1 MRESF
6 ISLIYPWLFKL
17 WVSAFIFV
25 IGFSIICCPSS
36 KSLCPIWSHLTWRLY
51 TVSPLDP
58 PPSAMCSQLTPCA
71 SQVWLFYK
79 RLISVILNSFFF
91 SCSLQGCWTF
101 LSCLSITFGL
111 YIYLRCVL
119 FSFPAVRANT
129 GTRWNWY
136 IELVP
141 CKPVKSWTSSF
152 LLISLRWPC
161 FCLQLEMALTVL
173 RIPLPQLLPSC
184 VLSVCLHHL
193 QLLEL
198 FLHKCVWCEHKS
210 LPSSAPWRNPPLLLF
225 KRSIP
230 CGSLKRVFRPLKGVI

>member
-1 MRESF
+1 MRETF

-25 IGFSIICCPSS
+25 IGFSIISCSSS

-111 YIYLRCVL
+111 CIYLRCVL

-129 GTRWNWY
+129 GDLV
-136 IELVP
+136 ELVHWA
-141 CKPVKSWTSSF
+141 CALHS
-152 LLISLRWPC
+152 C
-161 FCLQLEMALTVL
+161 EMLDQ
-173 RIPLPQLLPSC
+173 QLLADLPIISTLAVLLSATRDGFDSSSSVPSLLC
-184 VLSVCLHHL
+184 PVCLHHL

-198 FLHKCVWCEHKS
+198 FLHRCVWCEHKS
-210 LPSSAPWRNPPLLLF
+210 LPSSAPWRNPPLSLF
-225 KRSIP
+225 KQSIL
-230 CGSLKRVFRPLKGVI
+230 CGSLKCVFRPLKGVI